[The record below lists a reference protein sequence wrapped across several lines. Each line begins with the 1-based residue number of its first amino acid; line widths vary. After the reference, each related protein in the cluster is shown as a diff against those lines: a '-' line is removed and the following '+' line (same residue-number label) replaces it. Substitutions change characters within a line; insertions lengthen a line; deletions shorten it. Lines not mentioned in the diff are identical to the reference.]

1 MTHKLVTYT
10 VLLITL
16 DKENNNSTIN
26 KQQWVILNIYKIYI
40 IYNIWVLLFLS
51 VSIKQLSLTS
61 LNHMQL

>member
-26 KQQWVILNIYKIYI
+26 KQQWVILNIYKI
-40 IYNIWVLLFLS
+40 WVLLFLS
-51 VSIKQLSLTS
+51 VSMKQLSLSS